1 MEEKKYVGSGKASN
15 EFFTNITVEVTSD
28 NFKSAV
34 YEYNGKK
41 YVNLTVGKKREAD
54 QYGKT
59 HYVCLNEYK
68 PEDKAP
74 SNKAEESNDLPF

>member
-1 MEEKKYVGSGKASN
+1 MENEKKYVGSGKSSN
-15 EFFTNITVEVTSD
+15 EFFTNVTIEVTND
-28 NFKSAV
+28 DFKKAV

-54 QYGKT
+54 QFGKT

-68 PEDKAP
+68 PDGK
-74 SNKAEESNDLPF
+74 KEEIKDDLPF

>member
-1 MEEKKYVGSGKASN
+1 MENEKKYVGSGKSSN
-15 EFFTNITVEVTSD
+15 EFFTNITIEVTND
-28 NFKSAV
+28 DFKKAV

-54 QYGKT
+54 QFGKT

-68 PEDKAP
+68 PDEK
-74 SNKAEESNDLPF
+74 KEEIKDDLPF

>member
-1 MEEKKYVGSGKASN
+1 MENEKKYVGSGKSSN
-15 EFFTNITVEVTSD
+15 EFFTNITIELTNED
-28 NFKSAV
+28 LKKGIYDF
-34 YEYNGKK
+34 NGKK

-68 PEDKAP
+68 PEE
-74 SNKAEESNDLPF
+74 KAEVKEEDPSALPF